1 MLGEG
6 DTADGAPKPKR
17 RAKKSG
23 TKKAERAK
31 RAKKTVDPAGPS
43 SEEVTMPA
51 VLSADMPEM
60 GAIHVAAPVP
70 DRPKSPETAIA
81 LEQPP
86 LQLQQPPPLQSPA
99 PSGLVASAE
108 EGLPATGS
116 VFFGL

>member
-1 MLGEG
+1 MLGDG

-23 TKKAERAK
+23 TKKAEKAK
-31 RAKKTVDPAGPS
+31 RAKKTVDPAA
-43 SEEVTMPA
+43 SEDVTMPA

-60 GAIHVAAPVP
+60 AAIHVAAPVS

-81 LEQPP
+81 LQQPP

-99 PSGLVASAE
+99 PSGLTASTE
-108 EGLPATGS
+108 EGLPAAGS